1 MKFIQPEN
9 WRPQGIDELES
20 NAWLALKQVGSTSV
34 TAGPG
39 AGKTEFLAQKAAY
52 LLETGLCPPN
62 KKILAISFKTDAAK
76 NLADRVK
83 ERCPEVLS
91 SRLVSMTFDAFTKNI
106 VDRFYSAIQGDWKP
120 TKQYEI
126 TYLNK
131 TSVSSFW
138 GRLKRRV
145 PENYLP
151 SVDSA
156 IGRMVNST
164 FESNVVGSWRIP
176 GGEFQAPQ
184 SPEDFIIT
192 SWLLEQI
199 KVVGN
204 RKSNLSFTTLNRLAE
219 YIIRTNDHVRRAI
232 REAYPFVFLDEF
244 QDTTHA
250 QYDFLLSVFGSGK
263 ATVTAVGDYKQRI
276 MGWAGAR
283 DDAFHR
289 FESDFTAQQYSLLLN
304 HRSSPELVRI
314 QHVIAQAINPQVS
327 EVQASNHNQLSD
339 NSAWIYLSRN
349 VNDEASYLAKWIAND
364 MRRRSLKPRDYSI
377 LVRQVPEGYEEPLS
391 FYLTECGLSLRN
403 ESAKIGKTTLQDLLA
418 EDLTTLFFSLLRLG
432 LGQRNAQVWSQLSA
446 EIQLLRNVSLDDE
459 KALRIV
465 EGRLS
470 DFIYELKKLL
480 GQPFTSE
487 NSDMVFLRVINFINL
502 NDLRKTYARY
512 STGDLLEI
520 NLVALKEFFTKCVRT
535 QNTWGGFLDEFEGVN
550 HIPLMTIHKSKGLE
564 FDTTI
569 FMGID
574 DQAWWSYRPDDPEGV
589 STFFVALSRAKQR
602 IIFSYCEERGS
613 RNKIEHFYQ
622 LLYSAGLQE
631 YMIPSD

>member
-1 MKFIQPEN
+1 VKFIQPEN
-9 WRPQGIDELES
+9 WQPQGIDDLEP
-20 NAWLALKQVGSTSV
+20 NAWLALKQIGSTAV
-34 TAGPG
+34 IAGPG

-91 SRLVSMTFDAFTKNI
+91 SRLISMTFDAFTKNI
-106 VDRFYSAIQGDWKP
+106 VDRFRMALSVRWRP
-120 TKQYEI
+120 TNNYEI
-126 TYLNK
+126 AFLSSREEKQLNNHFK
-131 TSVSSFW
+131 TEFNNTVGIYAFTQ
-138 GRLKRRV
+138 RLL
-145 PENYLP
+145 N
-151 SVDSA
+151 
-156 IGRMVNST
+156 MNQ
-164 FESNVVGSWRIP
+164 FVGSMRL
-176 GGEFQAPQ
+176 GSEGL
-184 SPEDFIIT
+184 
-192 SWLLEQI
+192 SWLEERYLDYWLNSQLISPDEVSKI
-199 KVVGN
+199 
-204 RKSNLSFTTLNRLAE
+204 SFMALNRLAE

-289 FESDFTAQQYSLLLN
+289 FEADFTAQQYSLLLN

-327 EVQASNHNQLSD
+327 EVEASNHNQLSD
-339 NSAWIYLSRN
+339 NSALIYLSRN
-349 VNDEASYLAKWIAND
+349 KNDEASYLAKWIAND
-364 MRRRSLKPRDYSI
+364 MRSRSLKPRDYSI

-391 FYLTECGLSLRN
+391 SYLMQCGLSLRN

-418 EDLTTLFFSLLRLG
+418 EDLTTLFCSLLKLG

-459 KALRIV
+459 KALKIV

-470 DFIYELKKLL
+470 DFISELKKLL

-520 NLVALKEFFTKCVRT
+520 NLEALKEFFTKCVRA

-574 DQAWWSYRPDDPEGV
+574 DQAWWSYRPDDPEGL

-613 RNKIEHFYQ
+613 RNKIEYFYQ

-631 YMIPSD
+631 YMISSD